1 MFRREEGFTLYEV
14 LIVIVIIGILLLV
27 LLPNLNIATVQA
39 REKGIQKD
47 LMTYR
52 NSISGYIGEVGNSEF
67 ILGEINGYLDAAMK
81 FEDVG
86 GKLLSKGTDSYGNH
100 YELKIYSDYLVI
112 TTPGSGKG
120 KGQILGIY
128 RKNGK
133 LDYCYAGF
141 QSSLSNKNVVEFKLY
156 GTGECGESMVDS
168 VVVLPPPPPPIT
180 TTPPP
185 PPITMPTNNKV
196 VSNIRNSYTLDG
208 HKINFDVPFGV
219 TKVNVYKE
227 GTLLGSATGNYFID
241 TTSFPGDTHEFS
253 FITVDSSDNMG
264 PDVSKILIVPKA
276 IELSEHTVDEVSIS
290 YDNRGAVYI
299 NGKMYKLGYQ
309 SVLKPDGIVRYMTS
323 KSLSQYFFVDFIV
336 TTPNGIT
343 TLQAIN
349 EQGEVYKSTTDSF
362 NTTLGNSN
370 FTFHEVS
377 TSTNGLQQTNGTTYG
392 SVNGGN
398 YAKLGTFPTGIQFDW
413 DTNVTGQGIIRN
425 DQTIQLWGNC
435 LPATANCSALPGVS
449 SWNHIVRLDISSGS
463 VMAIDNMGKL
473 HHAAFSGSYIPNRNS
488 FVSSITKP
496 VAKATAYGGDI
507 FVLYEDG
514 TIDMSRTGNGFDG
527 ILSWRN
533 IADFYI
539 SGAGQ
544 IIALKTDGTIIAL
557 GNPAFLSNL
566 NS

>member
-27 LLPNLNIATVQA
+27 LLPNLNTATVLA

-47 LMTYR
+47 LVTYK
-52 NSISGYIGEVGNSEF
+52 NSISGYIGEIGNAEF
-67 ILGEINGYLDAAMK
+67 SLGGINGYLDAAMK
-81 FEDVG
+81 FENVG

-100 YELKIYSDYLVI
+100 YELKIYSDYLVV
-112 TTPGSGKG
+112 TTPGSGNG
-120 KGQILGIY
+120 KGQILGVY
-128 RKNGK
+128 RKKGK
-133 LDYCYAGF
+133 LDYCYSGF
-141 QSSLSNKNVVEFKLY
+141 QSNLANKDVVEFELD
-156 GTGECGESMVDS
+156 GTGECGDSMIDS
-168 VVVLPPPPPPIT
+168 DVVIPPPPPIT

-185 PPITMPTNNKV
+185 PPITIPTNDKV
-196 VSNIRNSYTLDG
+196 VSNIRNSYALDG

-227 GTLLGSATGNYFID
+227 GSLLGSTTGNYFID
-241 TTSFPGDTHEFS
+241 TTSLPGEIHEFS
-253 FITVDSSDNMG
+253 FVTVDSTENMG
-264 PDVSKILIVPKA
+264 PDVSKILVVPKT
-276 IELSEHTVDEVSIS
+276 IELTEHTVDDVSVS

-299 NGKMYKLGYQ
+299 DGKMYKLGFK
-309 SVLKPDGIVRYMTS
+309 SVLKSDGVVRYMTS
-323 KSLSQYFFVDFIV
+323 KSPSQYFFVDFIV
-336 TTPNGIT
+336 TTPSSIT

-362 NTTLGNSN
+362 ITTLGNSN

-377 TSTNGLQQTNGTTYG
+377 TSTNGLQQKNGTTYG

-398 YAKLGTFPTGIQFDW
+398 YAKLGAFPTGIQFDW

-425 DQTIQLWGNC
+425 DQTLQLWGNC
-435 LPATANCSALPGVS
+435 LPAIGNCSALPGVA

-463 VMAIDNMGKL
+463 IMAIDNTGKL
-473 HHAAFSGSYIPNRNS
+473 YHAAFSGSYISNRNS

-496 VAKATAYGGDI
+496 VAKANAYGGDI

-514 TIDMSRTGNGFDG
+514 TMDMSRTGNGFDG

-533 IADFYI
+533 IADFYVY
-539 SGAGQ
+539 GAGQ
-544 IIALKTDGTIIAL
+544 IMALKTDGTIIAL
-557 GNPAFLSNL
+557 GNPSFLSNL

>member
-1 MFRREEGFTLYEV
+1 MSVFRREEGFTLYEI
-14 LIVIVIIGILLLV
+14 LIVILIIGILLLV
-27 LLPNLNIATVQA
+27 LLPSLNIATVQA

-47 LMTYR
+47 LLTYK

-67 ILGEINGYLDAAMK
+67 ILGGINSYLDAAMN

-86 GKLLSKGTDSYGNH
+86 GKLISKGVDSYGNH
-100 YELKIYSDYLVI
+100 YELKINSDYLVV

-128 RKNGK
+128 RKKGK

-141 QSSLSNKNVVEFKLY
+141 QSKLANKDVLEFSLD
-156 GTGECGESMVDS
+156 GTGECGEPMVDS
-168 VVVLPPPPPPIT
+168 IVVIPPPTPPIT
-180 TTPPP
+180 PPI
-185 PPITMPTNNKV
+185 PPITIPINDKV
-196 VSNIRNSYTLDG
+196 VSNIRNSYALDG

-219 TKVNVYKE
+219 SKVNVYKE
-227 GTLLGSATGNYFID
+227 GSLLGSITGNSFID
-241 TTSFPGDTHEFS
+241 TTSLPGEMHEFS
-253 FITVDSSDNMG
+253 FVTVDSNENMG
-264 PDVSKILIVPKA
+264 PEVSKILVVPTT
-276 IELSEHTVDEVSIS
+276 IELSEHTVDKVSIS
-290 YDNRGAVYI
+290 YDNRGAVYL
-299 NGKMYKLGYQ
+299 NGQMYKLGFK

-323 KSLSQYFFVDFIV
+323 KSPSQYFFVDFVV
-336 TTPNGIT
+336 TTPGGIT
-343 TLQAIN
+343 TLQGLN

-362 NTTLGNSN
+362 ITTLGNSN

-398 YAKLGTFPTGIQFDW
+398 YNKLGVFPTGLKFDW

-425 DQTIQLWGNC
+425 DQTVQLWGNC

-449 SWNHIVRLDISSGS
+449 SWNHIINMDISSGS
-463 VMAIDNMGKL
+463 VMVIDNMGKL
-473 HHAAFSGSYIPNRNS
+473 YHAAFSGSYIPNRNS

-496 VAKATAYGGDI
+496 VAKATGYGGDI

-514 TIDMSRTGNGFDG
+514 TMDMSRTGNGFDG

-533 IADFYI
+533 IADFYVY
-539 SGAGQ
+539 GAGQ
-544 IIALKTDGTIIAL
+544 IIALQTDGTIIAL
-557 GNPAFLSNL
+557 GTPSFLSNL